1 MYSRYDEKDGAFGVF
16 IDSRTK
22 IMVGNSYDDKVI
34 LELST
39 VTALQICKAIAT
51 NDTAEFVATYAFWDD
66 RERKTVRVQCTCSM
80 NINGISVVDQMMN
93 KTYAVTF
100 NELDKQVV
108 KFVFKTQNYLWILT
122 LSSIAN
128 SIVWSLGQTIKS
140 QVYNNSASNTNTNSE
155 RSSQN
160 TPQPPK
166 PPTPPTPP
174 KPPTADDHGAGEVF
188 EDDDLPF

>member
-1 MYSRYDEKDGAFGVF
+1 MYSRYDEKDGVFGVF

-39 VTALQICKAIAT
+39 GTALQICNALAT

-80 NINGISVVDQMMN
+80 NINGISMSDQMMN
-93 KTYAVTF
+93 RSYSVVF

-108 KFVFKTQNYLWILT
+108 KFVFKTQNYLWITT
-122 LSSIAN
+122 LSSLAN
-128 SIVWSLGQTIKS
+128 SIVWSLGQTMKS
-140 QVYNNSASNTNTNSE
+140 QAYNSGSNTNNSE

-160 TPQPPK
+160 APQPPK
-166 PPTPPTPP
+166 PPTPP
-174 KPPTADDHGAGEVF
+174 KPPAADDHDEVF